1 LCGFT
6 VALFLKEYTMAFGRI
21 ANDFA
26 ALRRTA
32 FQHKN
37 GDGGKPRAGGDH
49 HRAAPE
55 LEAADR
61 KGAAQERMRRD
72 DRARHRLQSSVADFV
87 SRKPRIK
94 TKELKNVSLKHR
106 GALTLQISQELHDEF
121 KQDDARYE
129 SVESTRDVV
138 KERSESNAPNEK
150 ILVRYEA
157 ARKLSLG
164 ARKEHKLVATGSLVA
179 LDEPAMPQYGKGW
192 LADLVTKE
200 DFRKQGHGAS
210 MIEGVAKLASKAG
223 VEGGVKLYAEQ
234 ENKAY
239 YAKRGFHEIGQE
251 AIPDE
256 GEPGETIPVTVFST
270 EAPKKA
276 GGAD

>member
-26 ALRRTA
+26 RTRTA
-32 FQHKN
+32 FQHK
-37 GDGGKPRAGGDH
+37 GDSAKPREGRDH
-49 HRAAPE
+49 HKAAPE
-55 LEAADR
+55 LGTADR

-94 TKELKNVSLKHR
+94 TKELKDVSLKHR
-106 GALTLQISQELHDEF
+106 GALTLQISQELHDAF

-129 SVESTRDVV
+129 SVGSTRDVV
-138 KERSESNAPNEK
+138 EKRAESDAPNEK

-164 ARKEHKLVATGSLVA
+164 ALKEHQLVATGSLVA
-179 LDEPAMPQYGKGW
+179 LDEPAMPEHGTGW

-200 DFRKQGHGAS
+200 GFRKQGHGAS
-210 MIEGVAKLASKAG
+210 MMEGVTKLASEAG

-234 ENKAY
+234 QNKAY
-239 YAKRGFHEIGQE
+239 YAKRGFHEIAQE
-251 AIPDE
+251 TIPNE
-256 GEPGETIPVTVFST
+256 EVPGETIPVTVFSS